1 MRDENTKKSKVFYFF
16 SNMNK
21 ISNFFLLLEMKFNI
35 LTVFMCLVYLMKLSW
50 SKKMVRKFFNIKCK
64 TEDTTQQ
71 RDGFASGG

>member
-1 MRDENTKKSKVFYFF
+1 
-16 SNMNK
+16 
-21 ISNFFLLLEMKFNI
+21 
-35 LTVFMCLVYLMKLSW
+35 MCLALMKLSW

>member
-50 SKKMVRKFFNIKCK
+50 SKKMV
-64 TEDTTQQ
+64 
-71 RDGFASGG
+71 